1 MHEEIIV
8 AGFGGQGVIMAGK
21 LMCLAAMQEGKYVSH
36 IPSYGAEMRG
46 GTANC
51 SVVISTDPI
60 GSPVVPHPSVVIA
73 LNAPSMRKFE
83 PRLKKGGLL
92 IYNSSLITAKPQ
104 RDDINV
110 IAIEANDIAEAA
122 GTSRAANMAAVGR
135 LLAAKPEIASLDAVI
150 DALKTAVS
158 KRNQKFNEINI
169 RVLKEANSY

>member
-1 MHEEIIV
+1 M
-8 AGFGGQGVIMAGK
+8 
-21 LMCLAAMQEGKYVSH
+21 
-36 IPSYGAEMRG
+36 
-46 GTANC
+46 
-51 SVVISTDPI
+51 
-60 GSPVVPHPSVVIA
+60 VIA

-169 RVLKEANSY
+169 RVLKEANSIKN